1 MLTLTLWNTAET
13 SQYTIDLY
21 DHAPVNLN
29 YQFSDVTEIN
39 KAKGSYSQTFRVP
52 ATKSNTDFF
61 GRIDNPTQQPSSNF
75 SVKKKIRASL
85 SYSSIPLMNGYVQV
99 KNMFVQKK
107 DFADIE
113 LIFFGETLDL
123 VRSLQEEKIA
133 DLDTSTLDHDLNI
146 TNLQNSWV
154 GSGAFP
160 LDGTIRYGIM
170 DKGQN
175 WSEADGTLTPF
186 GTTSATA
193 LNQSD
198 YTPFISAKWLI
209 DNIISTA
216 GFTYSSDF
224 FDTADFAKVF
234 LPAYNGSLV
243 PRSSDNDAEA
253 QVCGVNIAAN
263 VSLPVGSFVLVP
275 FVDSFGGY
283 DYSNN
288 WSNVVTEHSYTAP
301 YNCIIT
307 CTLNLVLTQTAGNF
321 RIVRNTTTIIG
332 YASTSLTSTTV
343 NKTFTFTLEAG
354 DFIHII
360 GESTTAG
367 NFLVAPTASG
377 WGGGASSFFRVDSVT
392 EPFSGQEVNM
402 SLNFPDL
409 KQIDFLTSIQKM
421 FNLVFVPDNNK
432 PKHLIIEPYQDYISA
447 GTQKDW
453 TNKVDFN
460 KDVVIRPTTDIQKN
474 VYEWTNDVGQDF
486 LNVAIQASND
496 RTYGRYK
503 VEDTNNDFA
512 TGELV
517 LKTAFSPYVLSYIPS
532 TEVAIYR
539 CIDGGGGGV
548 QKPKAHLTYW
558 CGLTLL
564 YGTTWI
570 YNDSV
575 VPVSTTFFPVFS
587 NYSATFPSVAD
598 NDLNFGYEIA
608 FVDVQAHPLN
618 TLYYKYWMSYV
629 NELYSADSRLLS
641 AYIKLTRADIQD
653 FEFSDR
659 IFIKDTYYRIL
670 KISNYDASTGGVVK
684 VDFIKILSDISDCAY
699 TPTGQLTSGEITFNS
714 SATNYG
720 NQACCERYGYVWV
733 ERKVG
738 TSQCYPTSLA
748 NTPTI

>member
-39 KAKGSYSQTFRVP
+39 KAKGSYSQTFRIP
-52 ATKSNTDFF
+52 ATKSNTNFF
-61 GRIDNPTQQPSSNF
+61 GRIDNPTQQPTSNF
-75 SVKKKIRASL
+75 SVKKKIRATL
-85 SYSSIPLMNGYVQV
+85 SYSTIPLMNGYVQV
-99 KNMFVQKK
+99 KNMYVQKK

-123 VRSLQEEKIA
+123 VRSLQEEKLA
-133 DLDTSTLDHDLNI
+133 DLDTSTIDHFLNI
-146 TNLQNSWV
+146 TNLQTSWL

-160 LDGTIRYGIM
+160 FDGTVRYGII

-175 WSEADGTLTPF
+175 WSEADGTTTPF

-198 YTPFISAKWLI
+198 YTPYISAKWLI

-224 FDTADFAKVF
+224 FDTADFANVF
-234 LPAYNGSLV
+234 LPAYNGASA
-243 PRSSDNDAEA
+243 PRSIDSDTEA
-253 QVCGVNIAAN
+253 QVCGVNLATNYTMNNSIFE
-263 VSLPVGSFVLVP
+263 VVP
-275 FVDSFGGY
+275 FVDTFGGY
-283 DYSNN
+283 DYGGN
-288 WSNVVTEHSYTAP
+288 WTNAPDHKYTAA
-301 YNCIIT
+301 YNSSIT
-307 CTLNLVLTQTAGNF
+307 LTLNKVHNFTAVLQIRKNGIDILVNNIIDYNSTH
-321 RIVRNTTTIIG
+321 TIE
-332 YASTSLTSTTV
+332 L
-343 NKTFTFTLEAG
+343 LAG
-354 DFIHII
+354 DYIQILAY
-360 GESTTAG
+360 SSAG
-367 NFLVAPTASG
+367 ADLFAPTSSG
-377 WGGGASSFFRVDSVT
+377 WGGGNSSFFRVDSVT
-392 EPFSGQEVNM
+392 EPFSGQEVTM
-402 SLNFPDL
+402 SLNFPDI
-409 KQIDFLTSIQKM
+409 KQIDFLTSLQKM
-421 FNLVFVPDNNK
+421 FNLVFVPDKNT

-453 TNKVDFN
+453 TNKIDFT

-486 LNVAIQASND
+486 LNVAIQASNA

-503 VEDTNNDFA
+503 VEDKDNDFA

-532 TEVAIYR
+532 SEVAIYR
-539 CIDGGGGGV
+539 CIDNGGGGV

-570 YNDSV
+570 YNDSA

-608 FVDVQAHPLN
+608 FVDIQAHPLK

-629 NELYSADSRLLS
+629 NELYSESSRLLT

-670 KISNYDASTGGVVK
+670 KISNYDATTGGVVK
-684 VDFIKILSDISDCAY
+684 VDLIKILSDISDCAY
-699 TPTGQLTSGEITFNS
+699 TPTGQLTSGVITFNS
-714 SATNYG
+714 SASNYG

-733 ERKVG
+733 SRKVG

>member
-39 KAKGSYSQTFRVP
+39 KAKGSYSQTFRIP
-52 ATKSNTDFF
+52 ATKSNTNFF
-61 GRIDNPTQQPSSNF
+61 GRIDNPTQQPTSNF
-75 SVKKKIRASL
+75 SVKKKIRATL
-85 SYSSIPLMNGYVQV
+85 SYSTIPLMNGYVQV
-99 KNMFVQKK
+99 KNMYVQKK

-123 VRSLQEEKIA
+123 VRSLQEEKLA
-133 DLDTSTLDHDLNI
+133 DLDTSTIDHFLNI
-146 TNLQNSWV
+146 TNLQTSWTV
-154 GSGAFP
+154 GAFP
-160 LDGTIRYGIM
+160 FDGTVRYGIM

-175 WSEADGTLTPF
+175 WSEADGTITPF

-198 YTPFISAKWLI
+198 YTPYISAKWLI
-209 DNIISTA
+209 DNIITTA
-216 GFTYSSDF
+216 GFTYTSDF
-224 FDTADFAKVF
+224 FDTADFANVF

-243 PRSSDNDAEA
+243 PRSIDNESEA
-253 QVCGVNIAAN
+253 QVCGVNLAAN
-263 VSLPVGSFVLVP
+263 VALPVGSYVLVP

-288 WSNVVTEHSYTAP
+288 WTNAATYKFTAP
-301 YNCIIT
+301 YNCMLT
-307 CTLNLVLTQTAGNF
+307 CTLNVVQTQFGGIVHIVLN
-321 RIVRNTTTIIG
+321 NTTTIG
-332 YASTSLTSTTV
+332 SAQTSSTNTSNTSF
-343 NKTFTFTLEAG
+343 NFTLEAG
-354 DFIHII
+354 DTISVIAQ
-360 GESTTAG
+360 STTAG
-367 NFLVAPTASG
+367 NFLVAPTSSG
-377 WGGGASSFFRVDSVT
+377 WGGGNSSFFRVDSVT
-392 EPFSGQEVNM
+392 EPFSGQEVTM

-409 KQIDFLTSIQKM
+409 KQIDFLTSLQKM
-421 FNLVFVPDNNK
+421 FNLVFVPDKNT

-453 TNKVDFN
+453 TNKIDFT

-486 LNVAIQASND
+486 LNVAIQASNA

-503 VEDTNNDFA
+503 VEDKDNDFA

-532 TEVAIYR
+532 SEVAIYR
-539 CIDGGGGGV
+539 CIDNGGGGV

-629 NELYSADSRLLS
+629 NELYSESSRLMT

-670 KISNYDASTGGVVK
+670 KISNYDATTGGVVQ
-684 VDFIKILSDISDCAY
+684 VDLIKILSDVADCAY
-699 TPTGQLTSGEITFNS
+699 TPTGQLTSGVITFNS
-714 SATNYG
+714 SASNYG
-720 NQACCERYGYVWV
+720 NQSCCERYGYIWV
-733 ERKVG
+733 SRKVG

>member
-39 KAKGSYSQTFRVP
+39 KAKGSYSQTFRIP
-52 ATKSNTDFF
+52 ATKSNTNFF
-61 GRIDNPTQQPSSNF
+61 GRIDNPTQQPTSNF
-75 SVKKKIRASL
+75 SVKKKIRATL
-85 SYSSIPLMNGYVQV
+85 SYSTIPLMNGYVQV

-123 VRSLQEEKIA
+123 VRSLQEEKLA
-133 DLDTSTLDHDLNI
+133 DLDTSTIDHFLNI
-146 TNLQNSWV
+146 TNLQTSWL

-160 LDGTIRYGIM
+160 FDGTVRYGII

-175 WSEADGTLTPF
+175 WSEADGTTTPF

-198 YTPFISAKWLI
+198 YTPYISAKWLI
-209 DNIISTA
+209 DNIITTA

-224 FDTADFAKVF
+224 FDTADFANVF
-234 LPAYNGSLV
+234 LPAYNGSIV
-243 PRSSDNDAEA
+243 PRSIDNESEA
-253 QVCGVNIAAN
+253 QVCGVNLAAN
-263 VSLPVGSFVLVP
+263 VALPVGSFVLVP

-288 WSNVVTEHSYTAP
+288 WTNSATYKFTAP
-301 YNCIIT
+301 YNCMLT
-307 CTLNLVLTQTAGNF
+307 CTLNVVQTQFGG
-321 RIVRNTTTIIG
+321 IVHVFLNNTTIIG
-332 YASTSLTSTTV
+332 SAQTSSTNTSNTTF
-343 NKTFTFTLEAG
+343 NFTLEAG
-354 DFIHII
+354 DTISVIAQ
-360 GESTTAG
+360 STTAG
-367 NFLVAPTASG
+367 NFLVAPTSSG
-377 WGGGASSFFRVDSVT
+377 WGGGNSSFFRVDSVT
-392 EPFSGQEVNM
+392 EPFSGQEVTM
-402 SLNFPDL
+402 SLNFPDI
-409 KQIDFLTSIQKM
+409 KQIDFLTSLQKM
-421 FNLVFVPDNNK
+421 FNLVFVPDKNT

-453 TNKVDFN
+453 TNKIDFT

-486 LNVAIQASND
+486 LNVAIQASNA

-503 VEDTNNDFA
+503 VEDKDNDFA

-532 TEVAIYR
+532 SEVAIYR
-539 CIDGGGGGV
+539 CIDNGGGGV

-629 NELYSADSRLLS
+629 NELYSESSRLLT

-670 KISNYDASTGGVVK
+670 KISNYDATTGGVVK
-684 VDFIKILSDISDCAY
+684 VDLIKILSDISDCAY
-699 TPTGQLTSGEITFNS
+699 TPTGQLTSGVITFNS
-714 SATNYG
+714 SASNYG

-733 ERKVG
+733 SRKVG